1 MKRPVRTGLTVKN
14 DIFTITVLTHCL
26 QTSPRHVNE

>member
-14 DIFTITVLTHCL
+14 DIFTITVLTVYKYPPDL
-26 QTSPRHVNE
+26 